1 MRHPLLLLL
10 AACLLFAGCRGTS
23 TSSHQ
28 APSPTV
34 SNDIQRTMQGL
45 LTAALSGDVSAF
57 ASYLSS
63 SCGDPT
69 KAIAVLGAVRSLL
82 PEGNLTVNLS
92 HIDAEMIDE
101 THLSVTGLSGLS
113 VSVNNTPLP
122 SGVALSLTKPRFR
135 FVLEAGQW
143 RLENCQDLGS

>member
-1 MRHPLLLLL
+1 MRRPLLVLL
-10 AACLLFAGCRGTS
+10 AACLLFAGCRGS
-23 TSSHQ
+23 SSSHQ
-28 APSPTV
+28 APPPAV
-34 SNDIQRTMQGL
+34 SSDIQRTMQGL

-57 ASYLSS
+57 ASHLSS

-69 KAIAVLGAVRSLL
+69 RAIAVLGAVRSLL
-82 PEGNLTVNLS
+82 PEGNLTVSIS
-92 HIDAEMIDE
+92 HLDAEMIDE
-101 THLSVTGLSGLS
+101 THVSVTGLSGLS
-113 VSVNNTPLP
+113 VLVNNTPLP